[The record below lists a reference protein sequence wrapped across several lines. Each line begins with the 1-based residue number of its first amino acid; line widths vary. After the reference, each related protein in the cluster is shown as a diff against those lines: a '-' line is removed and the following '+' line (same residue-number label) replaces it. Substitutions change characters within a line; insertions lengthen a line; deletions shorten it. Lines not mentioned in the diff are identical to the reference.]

1 MIGRDSPVN
10 NADWSTSN
18 ANEKKSSIQPFQQL
32 KPKRPKQFVA
42 FKRNKK
48 RK

>member
-18 ANEKKSSIQPFQQL
+18 ANEKET
-32 KPKRPKQFVA
+32 FVA
-42 FKRNKK
+42 VAVALTIATSRGSTS
-48 RK
+48 